1 MTKAGTLS
9 GGEAG
14 RQRPPVRLWRRSS
27 PPGDGKGRWALLSGL
42 LAFLAFPP
50 AGLAPL
56 ALVALVPLMRVVF
69 DREVRSPF
77 RAFRLGWL
85 GAAGFFVL
93 LLHWLLLLANDEV
106 TIPGIMLP
114 ALFVV
119 AAYLG
124 LYFGLAAGLAHWLG
138 RRTRVPGELW
148 LCVTWLLVDWL
159 RSSGEIGFPWG
170 GLGYAFARMPMV
182 IQIAA
187 WTGVWG
193 ITFWILCVNALVTL
207 AWRYGGERR
216 WGAAAAGLVLLPPIF
231 GALVLQGAEDSVRA
245 VAPPAERS
253 GAAAIAEDEIVA
265 TLVQANTPREIKW
278 KVGYRKTVI
287 DDLLEKTRQAAREH
301 DPDLVVWPETAAP
314 IRIPWEKEL
323 ARSVQETVAEVGR
336 WVLVGTLDAKVLGPE
351 EYEDYNAAL
360 LFTPAAEVRQRYY
373 KRHLVPFG
381 EITPFKRILPILARL
396 DFGQS
401 EFTPGREATIF
412 VGPKGAR
419 FRVLICFESIFPELA
434 REGVRD
440 GAGVL
445 VNITNDFWFGRS
457 AGPLQHGDMAVLRAV
472 ENRVPMLRC
481 ANSGLSFFVDP
492 YGRVS
497 SVTPLFTAG
506 LPTAAVRPRGGGSPY
521 TRHGDVGPW
530 ILGGVF
536 VLGVVL
542 ALAKPAAP
550 GRADVAG

>member
-1 MTKAGTLS
+1 
-9 GGEAG
+9 
-14 RQRPPVRLWRRSS
+14 
-27 PPGDGKGRWALLSGL
+27 
-42 LAFLAFPP
+42 
-50 AGLAPL
+50 
-56 ALVALVPLMRVVF
+56 MRVVF
-69 DREVRSPF
+69 DPAVRSSA

-85 GAAGFFVL
+85 GAAGFFLL

-124 LYFGLAAGLAHWLG
+124 IYFGLASALAHWLG

-148 LCVTWLLVDWL
+148 LCLTWVLVDWL

-170 GLGYAFARMPMV
+170 GLGYAFARMPTV

-193 ITFWILCVNALVTL
+193 ITFWIVCVNALVSL
-207 AWRYGGERR
+207 AWRRR
-216 WGAAAAGLVLLPPIF
+216 VWRRLGLAAAVLAVIPPVF
-231 GALVLQGAEDSVRA
+231 GALSLRGADRSVRA
-245 VAPPAERS
+245 VSPPGERS
-253 GAAAIAEDEIVA
+253 GSEAIDSDEIVA

-287 DDLLEKTRQAAREH
+287 DDLLAKTREAARDH
-301 DPDLVVWPETAAP
+301 DPDLIVWPETAAP

-323 ARSVQETVAEVGR
+323 ARSVQDTVAELGR

-360 LFTPAAEVRQRYY
+360 LFTPTAEVRQRYY

-381 EITPFKRILPILARL
+381 EITPFKRMLPILARL

-412 VGPKGAR
+412 EGPKGAR

-497 SVTPLFTAG
+497 QVTPLFTAG
-506 LPTAAVRPRGGGSPY
+506 LPTAGVRPRAGGSPY
-521 TRHGDVGPW
+521 TRHGDVGLAV
-530 ILGGVF
+530 IAGLLA
-536 VLGVVL
+536 LGVVVG
-542 ALAKPAAP
+542 LAKPAAP